1 MACCGDVP
9 TLETLAAV
17 DLIRQHLPDLRIR
30 VVNVVDLMRLQP
42 ETEHPHGLSDA
53 EFDALF
59 TADRP
64 VVFAYHGYPSL
75 IHRLAY
81 RRTNHRN
88 IHVRG
93 YKEEGTTTTPFDMVM
108 LNDLDRFHLVMDVID
123 RVPGLG
129 PRAAT
134 VRQLMADERG
144 RCRAYTREYGED
156 APDVRDWTWPL

>member
-1 MACCGDVP
+1 
-9 TLETLAAV
+9 
-17 DLIRQHLPDLRIR
+17 
-30 VVNVVDLMRLQP
+30 MRLQP
-42 ETEHPHGLSDA
+42 ETEHPHGMPDT

-59 TADRP
+59 TTDRP
-64 VVFAYHGYPSL
+64 VVFAYHGYPWL
-75 IHRLAY
+75 IHRLVY

-129 PRAAT
+129 PRAAH
-134 VRQLMADERG
+134 VRQLLADRRVE
-144 RCRAYTREYGED
+144 CRAYTRREGED
-156 APDVRDWTWPL
+156 PPEIRDWTWPY